1 MSWTDVWRK
10 KGDTAPPRPGL
21 SDLMTLNGYDTGAGY
36 AEFSAMEEFS
46 GRCAGRLGIE
56 PGTEI
61 LEIGCG
67 GGAWLFHQ
75 YNAGVRVSGVDI
87 SPGHLNVARTLMPA
101 GRFACA
107 NATSLP
113 FAADSFDVVFA
124 GACFLYLPDENA
136 ADAAFG
142 EIEKALRPG
151 GRGAITDLPDLA
163 TRADAE
169 RIRRGALGK
178 GEYDRMYAGLEHQY
192 FERDRMIQ
200 NAQRLGLRA
209 NATTQEI
216 AGYGNS
222 PYRFNI
228 WFEKP

>member
-1 MSWTDVWRK
+1 
-10 KGDTAPPRPGL
+10 
-21 SDLMTLNGYDTGAGY
+21 
-36 AEFSAMEEFS
+36 
-46 GRCAGRLGIE
+46 
-56 PGTEI
+56 
-61 LEIGCG
+61 
-67 GGAWLFHQ
+67 
-75 YNAGVRVSGVDI
+75 
-87 SPGHLNVARTLMPA
+87 MPA

-113 FAADSFDVVFA
+113 FAPDSFDVVFA
-124 GACFLYLPDENA
+124 GACFLYLPDENT
-136 ADAAFG
+136 ADAVFG

-151 GRGAITDLPDLA
+151 GRGAITDLPNLA

-178 GEYDRMYAGLEHQY
+178 GEYDRMHAGLEHQY